1 MEIQSQSMNAAVSV
15 PVQGNSAANVQTK
28 SSASTAATTNATSPA
43 SGTVDRKQLE
53 AAVESIDKFINVSQ
67 PPKLAFSIDED
78 TDRPVVRITDAST
91 GELIRQIPSQEA
103 LDIARSLDKMKGV
116 LFQKQ
121 A

>member
-1 MEIQSQSMNAAVSV
+1 MEIQSQSLNTAVSV
-15 PVQGNSAANVQTK
+15 PVQGYSAGSVQTSSTVSAVSTT
-28 SSASTAATTNATSPA
+28 SSAEPAA
-43 SGTVDRKQLE
+43 GTVDRKQLE
-53 AAVESIDKFINVSQ
+53 AAVKSIDKFINVSQ

-116 LFQKQ
+116 LFQKH